1 MELEKV
7 FQAIMEGKAML
18 LTGSGAH
25 MDILTPDGKAFP
37 SGIDLARTIYSSCGI
52 KNPENPY
59 DLQDAADTFLEK
71 NSADKFIVELKRMLL
86 VGQIQQKH
94 KDLYGQ
100 PWQRVYTTN
109 YDDVPMLATK
119 EGVSTLFPVTL
130 GSKVKGNLT
139 DTNYCV
145 YINGYIGRLNE
156 ETIKSEFRL
165 SGESYISSDALSN
178 SEWGA
183 IFAEDIETAD
193 CIVIVGLSLDYDLD
207 IKRFIYNQNVVDK
220 TVFIERKGIS
230 KDKERKLSRLGKV
243 HSIGMDCFVNALV
256 EYECAHVVKQ
266 PVVDTYIYQSF
277 EKNVEKNTSKK
288 ATTFQVYDLLMM
300 GQYSDALWYR
310 ERGKYIN
317 LVYRKTLREVIDV
330 LDKSCRV
337 VFLHANL

>member
-1 MELEKV
+1 MK
-7 FQAIMEGKAML
+7 
-18 LTGSGAH
+18 
-25 MDILTPDGKAFP
+25 P
-37 SGIDLARTIYSSCGI
+37 
-52 KNPENPY
+52 
-59 DLQDAADTFLEK
+59 
-71 NSADKFIVELKRMLL
+71 L
-86 VGQIQQKH
+86 VYQ
-94 KDLYGQ
+94 
-100 PWQRVYTTN
+100 
-109 YDDVPMLATK
+109 
-119 EGVSTLFPVTL
+119 
-130 GSKVKGNLT
+130 
-139 DTNYCV
+139 
-145 YINGYIGRLNE
+145 
-156 ETIKSEFRL
+156 TIKSEFRL